1 MKIKNFDR
9 KLVFNKKTVA
19 DLRFQEMDDVRGR
32 GLTDPFT
39 LCGDWCS
46 VQMCT
51 GITCGPC
58 AYTVVGCETEY
69 CAPGIG

>member
-1 MKIKNFDR
+1 MKIKNFNK

-19 DLRFQEMDDVRGR
+19 DLRFQEMDDVKGG

-39 LCGDWCS
+39 ACGDWCS

-58 AYTVVGCETEY
+58 AYTVVGCETEV
-69 CAPGIG
+69 CSPGIG